1 MGNVKSKLLA
11 LIMTFIFALT
21 NIVGLFPTLEVH
33 AGTAQLGIEI
43 TTSNSEIMTD
53 NYITFDIKYNVLDN
67 SKLKE
72 GDQIEIELTDNL
84 KNLVPIYSKKHFK
97 DMKKEGNKIILT
109 IGSNSELFVQG
120 FISLAGVVTNT
131 TTEITEGI
139 VKVKTKD
146 SETKANVSILPQVTT
161 VPGEETRAVVK
172 FSERSSDGGLYQQVA
187 GDSGIMH
194 PGCSEIDFIIEV
206 NPKLGKLKNVIVSDF
221 LPYETDLIEDSM
233 EIMLNK
239 GTNGH
244 SNYDKV
250 KDDEFITFKDKRH
263 FEIRFGDID
272 KEYRIKYKVRVKDS
286 SHRFVNSGK
295 VKYEEH
301 DKPKSES
308 SDFYVKPVND
318 AGALNAYKSVDKEV
332 VGNNKQ
338 EQLVTYTIEF
348 DGDKTF
354 KKGEI
359 NLKDKLN
366 KNVKYLDVIA
376 SPEFNTDYDPVTHT
390 VSIKNS
396 NGELQAGQRREVR
409 IIVDFTNIKPGEIIT
424 NSVGSNTTVTKK
436 KHIIKFKKIDS
447 LTKNPLQGA
456 IFKVMKKS
464 GQNVIENIVTDE
476 NGIGQF
482 EINTEGEYKLI
493 EVKAPDNYEKS
504 NKETLFTV
512 DSSKVGEVFELP
524 AVENIPKVRD
534 ILIRKVD
541 SKNTNKVLSGA
552 KFEIRSLDD
561 KKIGEV
567 ITNEKGVGEYKS
579 IPLGDYKL
587 VEIEAPK
594 GYRINKDELKL
605 KVSESDPGIIEYNI
619 SNDIVKGSV
628 ELTKVD
634 ENKQVLSG
642 VEFELYK
649 LLESKE
655 EKVGDKYTT
664 DVNGKIKVDDLEY
677 GKYKFVEIKT
687 LGGHVLDATP
697 HNFEITQ
704 DGVNIKLQA
713 INNRIR
719 GNILVRKVDRDS
731 NKVLAGAK
739 FEIRDSN
746 KNKVAEIVTDKNGIA
761 EYKGLPYGDYK
772 LVEVEAP
779 KGYKVLEGE
788 REIKV
793 QENEKEI
800 SFTITNELIK
810 GEVIVEKVDKE
821 NPENKLQGAEFQIKD
836 KGGQVI
842 STLNTVSNGQGKIS
856 LVPGEYTLEETKA
869 PKGYKLSQDNM
880 NFVVTGNETEVI
892 KLVVKN
898 ELIKGEVIVE
908 KVDSENPNSKL
919 IDAHFEIKNKSGKV
933 VESIITGKDGIGH
946 ANLVPGEYTLIETK
960 APNGYKLDTNP
971 RSFTVGEDVSKIV
984 KLQVENTL
992 QKGQVVVIKVDK
1004 DSNKKLI
1011 GAQFQIKD
1019 VTGKIVETIIT
1030 GEGGTA
1036 KAILKPGK
1044 YILEEIKAAEGYILS
1059 DSKIE
1064 FEISAGEK
1072 SAITLTVENRLDT
1085 GEVIIKKVD
1094 SLDERKL
1101 LEGAEFEIRDNKGN
1115 LITTIKTGENGTA
1128 SAVLVPGDYTL
1139 SETRAPRGYELSKEE
1154 KKFTIEKEQKVSK
1167 EIKVNN
1173 NIIKG
1178 NVVIKKVDKEN
1189 NFKLLSGA
1197 EFQIKNQHGEIVQT
1211 ITTGENGKAKASLT
1225 PGKYTLVETKAP
1237 KGYKLSKEIKEFEI
1251 VLGQT
1256 LELEIFFEN
1265 QIEDGNL
1272 IINKVDSKDKRFLE
1286 GAIFRIKNKQGEI
1299 IGTIITNKDGYEKIS
1314 LKPGEYV
1321 FTEIEAPKGYE
1332 KSNKEEKVIIKP
1344 QEDTNIQFENN
1355 KIEIIEP
1362 NKPEEPKDPKEEKQ
1376 PDKPKEPNKPN
1387 KPGEKEKPQDPKDS
1401 KDPNQP
1407 ENKIGIPK
1415 VLNKILPKTAEEIPL
1430 FNYLAGILLMV
1441 LGVFIRKKK

>member
-11 LIMTFIFALT
+11 SIMTFIFALT

-43 TTSNSEIMTD
+43 MTSNSEIMTD

-84 KNLVPIYSKKHFK
+84 KNLIPIYSKKHFK

-109 IGSNSELFVQG
+109 IGSNPELFVQG
-120 FISLAGVVTNT
+120 FISLAGVATNT

-172 FSERSSDGGLYQQVA
+172 FSERSSDGGRYQQVA

-244 SNYDKV
+244 SNYEKV
-250 KDDEFITFKDKRH
+250 KDDEFIIFKDKRH

-301 DKPKSES
+301 NKPKSES

-332 VGNNKQ
+332 VGHNKQ

-524 AVENIPKVRD
+524 AVDNIPKIRD

-552 KFEIRSLDD
+552 KFEIRGLDD
-561 KKIGEV
+561 KKIGEI

-587 VEIEAPK
+587 VEIEAPR

-605 KVSESDPGIIEYNI
+605 KVSESDPSIIEYNI

-655 EKVGDKYTT
+655 AKVGDKYTT

-746 KNKVAEIVTDKNGIA
+746 KNKVAEIVTDKNGIG

-810 GEVIVEKVDKE
+810 GEVIVEKVD
-821 NPENKLQGAEFQIKD
+821 
-836 KGGQVI
+836 
-842 STLNTVSNGQGKIS
+842 
-856 LVPGEYTLEETKA
+856 
-869 PKGYKLSQDNM
+869 
-880 NFVVTGNETEVI
+880 
-892 KLVVKN
+892 
-898 ELIKGEVIVE
+898 
-908 KVDSENPNSKL
+908 SENPNNKL
-919 IDAHFEIKNKSGKV
+919 VDAHFEIKNKSGKV

-992 QKGQVVVIKVDK
+992 QKGEVVVIKVDK

-1011 GAQFQIKD
+1011 GAQFEIKD
-1019 VTGKIVETIIT
+1019 GTGKIVETIIT

-1036 KAILKPGK
+1036 KVILKPGK
-1044 YILEEIKAAEGYILS
+1044 YILEEIKAPEGYILS

-1094 SLDERKL
+1094 SLDESKL
-1101 LEGAEFEIRDNKGN
+1101 LQGAEFEIRDNKGN

-1139 SETRAPRGYELSKEE
+1139 LETRAPRGYELSKEE
-1154 KKFTIEKEQKVSK
+1154 KKFTIKKEQKVSK

-1178 NVVIKKVDKEN
+1178 NVVIKKADKEN

-1225 PGKYTLVETKAP
+1225 PGKYTLMETKAP
-1237 KGYKLSKEIKEFEI
+1237 KGYKLSKETKDFEI

-1272 IINKVDSKDKRFLE
+1272 IINKVDSKDKRALE
-1286 GAIFRIKNKQGEI
+1286 GAIFSIKNKQGEI
-1299 IGTIITNKDGYEKIS
+1299 VGTIITNKDGYAKIS

-1362 NKPEEPKDPKEEKQ
+1362 NKPEE
-1376 PDKPKEPNKPN
+1376 
-1387 KPGEKEKPQDPKDS
+1387 KEKPQYPKDS
-1401 KDPNQP
+1401 KDPKQP

-1415 VLNKILPKTAEEIPL
+1415 VLNKILPKTGEEIPL
-1430 FNYLAGILLMV
+1430 LNYLAGILLMV